1 MGDRDM
7 RENVVL
13 VRLNDKENDELNFLA
28 NAWGISRAEA
38 MRTLL
43 LFEIKR
49 MTEDVVNA
57 AER

>member
-1 MGDRDM
+1 M

>member
-1 MGDRDM
+1 M

-43 LFEIKR
+43 LFEVKR
-49 MTEDVVNA
+49 WTEVPEHA
-57 AER
+57 PER